1 MLYRGFATQAEID
14 REYDVETM
22 VPDFR
27 PYAQHFIEES
37 ARARAE
43 LTARL
48 DLRFGPTRDE
58 YLDFFPADRA
68 PAALLVFI
76 HGGYWRMLSAKEFS
90 LVARGPVAR
99 GMAVAVTNYSLCP
112 KVTIAEITRQSRAAL
127 AWLHRHAH
135 DLGVDPERIVVAGH
149 SAGGQQVGMVVGTDW
164 VRDYGLPATTLRG
177 GMSISGLFDLEPL
190 RFSWLQPALQ
200 LDLDMVRRES
210 PIHNIPARAPPQVV
224 TLGGDES
231 GEFHRQSRDY
241 LAAWQAAGLQGRML
255 DQPGCNH
262 FTAIDGF
269 LDPDHPL
276 TQSALDL
283 AGSGAQKSAP
293 AKLSTA
299 RRRFPTYG
307 PVV

>member
-27 PYAQHFIEES
+27 PYAQHFVERS

-43 LTARL
+43 LAAKL
-48 DLRFGPTRDE
+48 DLRFGPTLDE
-58 YLDFFPADRA
+58 YLDFFPADRPDA
-68 PAALLVFI
+68 PLLVFI

-99 GMAVAVTNYSLCP
+99 GMSVAVTNYSLCP
-112 KVTIAEITRQSRAAL
+112 KVTIGEITRQSRAAIV
-127 AWLHRHAH
+127 WLWRHAKE
-135 DLGVDPERIVVAGH
+135 LGIDPRRIVVAGH
-149 SAGGQQVGMVVGTDW
+149 SAGGQQVGMVAATDW
-164 VRDYGLPATTLRG
+164 AGDYGLPPDVVRG
-177 GMSISGLFDLEPL
+177 GLAISGLFDLEPL
-190 RFSWLQPALQ
+190 RFSWLQPAIQ
-200 LDLDMVRRES
+200 LDQDLVRSES
-210 PIHNIPARAPPQVV
+210 PLHNIPKRAPPLIV

-231 GEFHRQSRDY
+231 SEFHRQSREY

-269 LDPDHPL
+269 IDPAHPL
-276 TQSALDL
+276 TEAALAL
-283 AGSGAQKSAP
+283 AGMD
-293 AKLSTA
+293 A
-299 RRRFPTYG
+299 RPVSKRRDERRAFRTFG